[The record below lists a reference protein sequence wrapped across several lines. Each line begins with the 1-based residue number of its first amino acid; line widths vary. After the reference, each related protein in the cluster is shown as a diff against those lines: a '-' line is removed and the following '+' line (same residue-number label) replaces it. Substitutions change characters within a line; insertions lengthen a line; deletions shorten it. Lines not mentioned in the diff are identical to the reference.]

1 MTAGTPPEGAQPHD
15 PPQAQD
21 RGARSAGPP
30 ARTRRPREPMRPLAD
45 AVLAVVTSALL
56 AAVLLAGL
64 AYHSVEQF
72 GFIAPEPDPGPDW
85 HGLPL
90 GSGVL
95 TFLGVLCCGSAL
107 AVALF
112 VRRRARFSATVHAAA
127 CALLVGLTLT
137 LAHATYEAAH
147 PVAPEPPY
155 RGTYGQCFSG
165 GDSHECPGG

>member
-1 MTAGTPPEGAQPHD
+1 MTAPTPPEGAQPHD
-15 PPQAQD
+15 APRTRD
-21 RGARSAGPP
+21 GGAPGASPP
-30 ARTRRPREPMRPLAD
+30 ARTGRPRAPMRPAADLAL
-45 AVLAVVTSALL
+45 AVLTSVLL

-64 AYHSVEQF
+64 GYHAVEQF
-72 GFIAPEPDPGPDW
+72 GLIAPHQDPGPDW

-95 TFLGVLCCGSAL
+95 TFLGALCCACAL
-107 AVALF
+107 TVLGF
-112 VRRRARFSATVHAAA
+112 TRRRARISAAVHGAG
-127 CALLVGLTLT
+127 CALLVALTLT

-147 PVAPEPPY
+147 PQTPAPPY